1 VPTLPNAIIC
11 DIDGTLA
18 HMTNRGPYDT
28 SKYADD
34 SKDDFVHSLFVMLC
48 DRYQATRIIVSG
60 RSEDFRDVTEQWLKD
75 RGVTYKHLF
84 MRNPN
89 LLDEKGNKLNDA
101 IIKRQIYEK
110 LIRPH
115 YNVVCCIDDRNRV
128 VDMWRNELNLI
139 CLQVADGDF

>member
-1 VPTLPNAIIC
+1 MKPTAVIC

-34 SKDDFVHSLFVMLC
+34 SKDDLVHELFSALTAHG
-48 DRYQATRIIVSG
+48 ATRLIVSG
-60 RSEDFRDVTEQWLKD
+60 RSEDFRDVTEQWLEKH
-75 RGVTYKHLF
+75 GITYSHLF
-84 MRNPN
+84 MRPSG
-89 LLDEKGNKLNDA
+89 DIRNDRVVKRELYEQY
-101 IIKRQIYEK
+101 IK
-110 LIRPH
+110 PH
-115 YNVVCCIDDRNRV
+115 YTVKCVIDDRNRV